1 MFYASNVPAG
11 AYIEVCADK
20 VEKGTKATDW
30 TPSPED
36 EIGKNLLS
44 YPYLRDSLSGATY
57 TTAGITFTLNDD
69 GTVTAKGTA
78 TGNAWYQFSSNYQP
92 NLPNGA
98 LCLPEGTYT
107 ISGCPSGG
115 ASTTYFIQCNAYN
128 GSSSSD
134 TSFVGGRDY
143 GDGYTAVLTKAGY
156 IRFEIGITNGYAC
169 PSKGIT
175 FKPMLE
181 AGATAHAFVSPTV
194 TEAAAQSATKYIT
207 RINDNGIRIHPS
219 STENNS
225 AVINADGLEIFKG
238 GTQPANSVAFY
249 GDTARV
255 GKESGPHLT
264 LSPDS
269 MSMSDG
275 TKDLFNL
282 LQKTMY
288 IYWNRNYKG
297 RQFAN
302 STDRHVDSW
311 NTNTTISTWDS
322 ITVNYKLNNTSRT
335 KKITSISNG
344 VLANDEIYV
353 HFNYSGTIITLTY
366 GRGSSAA
373 SSDIIKLESA
383 VVYYVTDKKLSQL
396 HTGTY
401 PNTTVS
407 GALRIGNGTSDSNR
421 INLMLV
427 DWSGTGKFKGDIL
440 AFCGADSSGGMSLTK
455 AEENIDAFKY
465 EAANGYVHIDA
476 YRVGRIVS
484 LLCTV
489 RNTASIA
496 PGANLYL
503 LDLTNAHLPKPLGT
517 NTSGTSI
524 YSSNMIIGN
533 IYYNKTVTPNRYEFI
548 CRNGGSTAVS
558 TGGVGFTITY
568 ICQMDEVS
576 GEIKYMDD

>member
-1 MFYASNVPAG
+1 
-11 AYIEVCADK
+11 
-20 VEKGTKATDW
+20 
-30 TPSPED
+30 
-36 EIGKNLLS
+36 
-44 YPYLRDSLSGATY
+44 
-57 TTAGITFTLNDD
+57 
-69 GTVTAKGTA
+69 
-78 TGNAWYQFSSNYQP
+78 
-92 NLPNGA
+92 
-98 LCLPEGTYT
+98 
-107 ISGCPSGG
+107 
-115 ASTTYFIQCNAYN
+115 
-128 GSSSSD
+128 
-134 TSFVGGRDY
+134 
-143 GDGYTAVLTKAGY
+143 
-156 IRFEIGITNGYAC
+156 
-169 PSKGIT
+169 
-175 FKPMLE
+175 MLE

-275 TKDLFNL
+275 TKDVFNL

-311 NTNTTISTWDS
+311 DTNTTISTWDS
-322 ITVNYKLNNTSRT
+322 IAVNYKLNNTSRT

-517 NTSGTSI
+517 NTSGTGI